1 METKILVI
9 TNPLA
14 LEKKIE
20 QFVNGHGFTLVGPVT
35 MGFNQNNTPVYV
47 ATLIKE
53 DPKKG
58 EN

>member
-1 METKILVI
+1 MRTKILVI
-9 TNPLA
+9 TNPSV
-14 LEKKIE
+14 LEGKID
-20 QFVNGHGFTLVGPVT
+20 QLVNSDGFKLVGPVT

-53 DPKKG
+53 DPLKG